1 MTISKESIWEP
12 WVSYGIYNKKQWQQ
26 VQGII
31 SVKQIFDAVGKEFQG
46 RQNDQKLK
54 SEIKEIGCSCI
65 KTDEGGPRQ
74 LWSLPGGGGFSF

>member
-1 MTISKESIWEP
+1 M
-12 WVSYGIYNKKQWQQ
+12 
-26 VQGII
+26 QGII

-65 KTDEGGPRQ
+65 KTDEGGPR
-74 LWSLPGGGGFSF
+74 